1 MLLGGNAMN
10 PRTAS
15 NFAPGVYAS
24 RVLDRSSSVAAA
36 VDAWPDLPLEAWSD
50 TYATLHRWL
59 QIVGKIRHAQGPPLN
74 HSWGDTLYVTAR
86 GLTTSPMPHG
96 NRTFEIELDFVDHRL
111 IIEASDGRSGFVEL
125 RPQSVAAFY
134 RELFEQLRR
143 LRLEVRIYGRPN
155 EVADPIPFAED
166 ETHASYD
173 EEYANRF
180 WRVLAQS
187 DRVFKKFR
195 ARFIG
200 KVSPV
205 HFFWGAPDLAV
216 TRFSGRIAPEHPGG
230 IPGLPD
236 TVTRDAYSHEVSSAG
251 FWPGGGPF
259 PHAAFYAYAY
269 PEPTGFADA
278 KVQPHGASYNRD
290 LREFLLP
297 YDTVRLAPSPDETLL
312 SFLQSTYEAAADL
325 GGWDRRSLERAAAA
339 S

>member
-1 MLLGGNAMN
+1 MVDQN
-10 PRTAS
+10 PTAT
-15 NFAPGVYAS
+15 
-24 RVLDRSSSVAAA
+24 
-36 VDAWPDLPLEAWSD
+36 DAWPDLPLEAWRD
-50 TYATLHRWL
+50 TCATLHLWL
-59 QIVGKIRHAQGPPLN
+59 QIVGKIRHAHGPPLN

-111 IIEASDGRSGFVEL
+111 IIRSSDGRSGFVEL
-125 RPQSVAAFY
+125 RPQSVAAFH
-134 RELFEQLRR
+134 RKLFDELGR
-143 LRLEVRIYGRPN
+143 LGLGVRIYGFPN

-173 EEYANRF
+173 AEYANRF

-195 ARFIG
+195 AKFIG
-200 KVSPV
+200 KSSPV

-216 TRFSGRIAPEHPGG
+216 TRFSGRVAPEHPGG
-230 IPGLPD
+230 VPGLPD
-236 TVTRDAYSHEVSSAG
+236 SVARDAYSHEVSSAG

-269 PEPTGFADA
+269 PEPAGFAEA
-278 KVQPHGASYNRD
+278 KVRPHGASYNRD

-297 YDTVRLAPSPDETLL
+297 YDAVRLAPSPDETLL
-312 SFLQSTYEAAADL
+312 SFLQSTYAAAADL
-325 GGWDRRSLERAAAA
+325 GGWDRRSLERAAPAA